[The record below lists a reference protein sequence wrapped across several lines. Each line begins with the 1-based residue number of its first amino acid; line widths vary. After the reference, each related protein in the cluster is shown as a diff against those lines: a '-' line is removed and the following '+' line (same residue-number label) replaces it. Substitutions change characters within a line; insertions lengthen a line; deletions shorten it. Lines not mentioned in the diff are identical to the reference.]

1 VKSCEP
7 SYQIESDRGAP
18 AQQPCLGLVRE
29 EGNESDK
36 ELATRREADRIRRA
50 RLEDLGTI
58 FERLNQLEHG
68 PG

>member
-1 VKSCEP
+1 
-7 SYQIESDRGAP
+7 
-18 AQQPCLGLVRE
+18 VRE
-29 EGNESDK
+29 EGDESDK
-36 ELATRREADRIRRA
+36 ELAARREADRIRRA